1 MTVEAGPTTTTSSSS
16 SSSSSTTTSSYEDDQ
31 EEPVIAGPYSL
42 FDGSFILE
50 FLKPRP
56 SRNASVLMRATYKH
70 DHPLCKRGKSH
81 AQSPPLHIHFQQSE
95 TFSVVRGSIGTTT
108 TYSAIDTIHTHPDT
122 TTTGAATKPHEIAP
136 WVPHSFWP
144 DPNASQDT
152 TILVRAHP
160 NPDDM
165 DEKMDRLFF
174 QNLLMYVSDVAEGK
188 EKLSVLQVMLT
199 QRQPGVVN
207 RHVSATA
214 LVWFP
219 RAWFLGP
226 LRWWIPYQ
234 FQALCALMARC
245 AGMKPLIEKYMS
257 EQEWEEVQE
266 RMNNGGGGKVKRA
279 KTA

>member
-1 MTVEAGPTTTTSSSS
+1 MKKLTCTS
-16 SSSSSTTTSSYEDDQ
+16 
-31 EEPVIAGPYSL
+31 
-42 FDGSFILE
+42 
-50 FLKPRP
+50 
-56 SRNASVLMRATYKH
+56 ASQ
-70 DHPLCKRGKSH
+70 
-81 AQSPPLHIHFQQSE
+81 QSPPLHIHFQQSE

-108 TYSAIDTIHTHPDT
+108 TYSAIDTIHTPHDT

-152 TILVRAHP
+152 TILVWAHP

-188 EKLSVLQVMLT
+188 EKLSLLQVMLT
-199 QRQPGVVN
+199 Q
-207 RHVSATA
+207 
-214 LVWFP
+214 
-219 RAWFLGP
+219 AWFLGP

-234 FQALCALMARC
+234 FQALCAVMARW
-245 AGMKPLIEKYMS
+245 AGMKPFIKKYMS
-257 EQEWEEVQE
+257 EREWEEVQE
-266 RMNNGGGGKVKRA
+266 RMNNGGGKVKA

>member
-1 MTVEAGPTTTTSSSS
+1 M
-16 SSSSSTTTSSYEDDQ
+16 
-31 EEPVIAGPYSL
+31 
-42 FDGSFILE
+42 
-50 FLKPRP
+50 
-56 SRNASVLMRATYKH
+56 
-70 DHPLCKRGKSH
+70 
-81 AQSPPLHIHFQQSE
+81 
-95 TFSVVRGSIGTTT
+95 VRGSIGTTT
-108 TYSAIDTIHTHPDT
+108 TYSAIDTIHTPD
-122 TTTGAATKPHEIAP
+122 TTGAANPHEIDP

-152 TILVRAHP
+152 TILVWAHP

-174 QNLLMYVSDVAEGK
+174 QNSVRFCHSFCPPLSFLFFSFRHSQLEFSV
-188 EKLSVLQVMLT
+188 EKANEM
-199 QRQPGVVN
+199 RQPGVVN

-257 EQEWEEVQE
+257 ENEWEEVQE
-266 RMNNGGGGKVKRA
+266 RMNNRGGGKVKA
-279 KTA
+279 KPA

>member
-1 MTVEAGPTTTTSSSS
+1 MTVEAGPTTT
-16 SSSSSTTTSSYEDDQ
+16 SSSSSTSTTLSDDYGQDQ

-95 TFSVVRGSIGTTT
+95 TFHVVCGSIGTTT
-108 TYSAIDTIHTHPDT
+108 TYSAIDTIHTPPDTT
-122 TTTGAATKPHEIAP
+122 TTTGAAKPHEIAP

-152 TILVRAHP
+152 TILVWAHP

-174 QNLLMYVSDVAEGK
+174 QNLLMYVSDVGRGQGEVK
-188 EKLSVLQVMLT
+188 
-199 QRQPGVVN
+199 
-207 RHVSATA
+207 HVSATA

-226 LRWWIPYQ
+226 LRWWVPYQ

-257 EQEWEEVQE
+257 ENEWEEVQE
-266 RMNNGGGGKVKRA
+266 RMNNRGGGKVKA